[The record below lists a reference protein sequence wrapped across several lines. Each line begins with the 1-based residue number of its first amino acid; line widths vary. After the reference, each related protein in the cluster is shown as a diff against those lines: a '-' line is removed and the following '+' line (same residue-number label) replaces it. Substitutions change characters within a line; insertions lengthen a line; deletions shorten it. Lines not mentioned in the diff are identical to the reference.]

1 MLRYDRNDPVV
12 EYNNPDLFPGMF
24 PTLYPLG
31 IGGFENSLQKPHVS
45 LECHARHLLDQS
57 NRAFRYHHFF
67 PFVVLNVIQRR
78 KAHLHTSLTVAAD
91 RFHSVGPSLLTVTPT
106 DLLTLAEKLK
116 REHTVTDLTTE
127 EQKAYRLLHEVNI
140 ISAKIPGSQASKLT
154 IRHELRSYFGYF
166 GLPHLWFTFNPSA
179 VHSPI
184 FQVFYGDSTI
194 NLDDRYPDIIQPRS
208 QRAYRL
214 ARDPVAAADFFDFM
228 YHVMFR
234 DLFGWDFKTGKSCA
248 DGGIFGH
255 LRAFYGCAE

>member
-1 MLRYDRNDPVV
+1 MLRYDSNDPVV

-31 IGGFENSLQKPHVS
+31 IGGFENRLQNPHVS
-45 LECHARHLLDQS
+45 LDSHARHLLDQS
-57 NRAFRYHHFF
+57 NRAFCYHHFF
-67 PFVVLNVIQRR
+67 PFVVLNVIQR
-78 KAHLHTSLTVAAD
+78 LGAD

-106 DLLTLAEKLK
+106 DLLNLAEKLK
-116 REHTVTDLTTE
+116 REHTVTDLSTE

-166 GLPHLWFTFNPSA
+166 GLPHLWFT
-179 VHSPI
+179 PI

-208 QRAYRL
+208 ERAYRL
-214 ARDPVAAADFFDFM
+214 ARDPVAAADFF
-228 YHVMFR
+228 
-234 DLFGWDFKTGKSCA
+234 
-248 DGGIFGH
+248 
-255 LRAFYGCAE
+255 